1 MNRTPPCELEAEAA
15 VLGSLILWPGKC
27 SLIIRSLVRKDDF
40 YRPANQLLFSVICG
54 LLDRGEPTDLVAIRS
69 ELRRL
74 KTLEA
79 VGGIEYPV
87 ALCEGTPTYAN
98 AEYYAKKVVASAVSR
113 SCIVACGELARAA
126 YDREPAESM
135 TKAMSEKAYE
145 LAQRLLGGRQSI
157 GDARQIG
164 RWLLEESKRQE
175 EDPAHLAGLN
185 LDIPNFDRATGGL
198 RPGNYCILAGVTG
211 KGKTTLMLDVV
222 ADLCARG
229 RRVLCVSAEMSK
241 EDIVQRIHS
250 SFSGV
255 FLSRIR
261 NSRLSDEDWEALREA
276 QLEVDRWK
284 LRITDS
290 GGPTV
295 GDITTIARQA
305 YQDWGGLDL
314 VCVDYIQKLKGRGQS
329 DYSRVS
335 AVSSALKELAM
346 NMHIPVLALAQLD
359 RSVGKEGRRPT
370 LHDLKQS
377 GELENDAD
385 IVLLLHHPKDGE
397 VGQWEIGGKSIE
409 YREVWARIAKNRSG
423 PETPWPGTASAD
435 RVSIR
440 FRWLRP
446 IVRFD
451 NWEEELEGD

>member
-1 MNRTPPCELEAEAA
+1 MDRTPPCELEAEATI
-15 VLGSLILWPGKC
+15 LGNLVLWPAKC

-40 YRPANQLLFSVICG
+40 YRPAHQVIFGALCG
-54 LLDRGEPTDLVAIRS
+54 LLDRGEPTELVALKS
-69 ELRRL
+69 ELLRL
-74 KTLEA
+74 KMLEQ
-79 VGGIEYPV
+79 VGGVEYLVQIVDVP
-87 ALCEGTPTYAN
+87 GPYN
-98 AEYYAKKVVASAVSR
+98 AEYYAKKVVASSVSR
-113 SCIVACGELARAA
+113 SCIVACGELVQAA
-126 YDREPAESM
+126 YDREPAEST
-135 TKAMSEKAYE
+135 TKAMSEQAYE

-157 GDARQIG
+157 GDARQVG
-164 RWLLEESKRQE
+164 RWLLEEAKRQE
-175 EDPAHLAGLN
+175 DDPAHLAGLN
-185 LDIPNFDRATGGL
+185 VGIPHFDRATGGL

-211 KGKTTLMLDVV
+211 KGKTTLMLGII

-229 RRVLCVSAEMSK
+229 HRVLCVSAEMSK

-250 SFSGV
+250 SLSGV
-255 FLSRIR
+255 SLSRIR
-261 NSRLSDEDWEALREA
+261 NARLSDDDWEALRET
-276 QLEVDRWK
+276 QLDVDRWK

-295 GDITTIARQA
+295 GDVTTIARQA

-314 VCVDYIQKLKGRGQS
+314 VCIDYIQKLKARGQS

-346 NMHIPVLALAQLD
+346 NMHIPVLALAQFD

-385 IVLLLHHPKDGE
+385 IVLLLHHPSDGE

-440 FRWLRP
+440 LRWLRP

-451 NWEEELEGD
+451 NWEDGLEGD